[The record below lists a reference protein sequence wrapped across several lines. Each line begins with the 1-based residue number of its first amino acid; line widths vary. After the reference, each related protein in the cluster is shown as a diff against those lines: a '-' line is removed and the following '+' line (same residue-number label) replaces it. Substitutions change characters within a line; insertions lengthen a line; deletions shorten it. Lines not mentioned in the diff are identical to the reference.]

1 MQQNLNK
8 DLEFTAT
15 RYLDITH
22 SSSWYTPEIVHGY
35 LFFANA
41 GSYAETYVFVMK
53 NPQSNQALKD
63 LNDKY
68 EDVQEVLA
76 DISETYADAGNAATY
91 YYYTQD
97 ADILADADYT
107 ENYTEEEKEVFDA
120 FVKCEAYANAFDASV
135 LKDGEDAWNYQSY
148 FFNAVGKVSDDDA
161 ETIADSLKTDLLVAD
176 EEDTSEGGWTWQWAA
191 LFVPIG
197 VVVIA
202 GVVVTIILVK
212 KKKSRR
218 A

>member
-1 MQQNLNK
+1 MANPATNAELKALNEK
-8 DLEFTAT
+8 
-15 RYLDITH
+15 
-22 SSSWYTPEIVHGY
+22 YT
-35 LFFANA
+35 
-41 GSYAETYVFVMK
+41 
-53 NPQSNQALKD
+53 
-63 LNDKY
+63 
-68 EDVQEVLA
+68 DVQDVLA

-107 ENYTEEEKEVFDA
+107 ENYTAEEKEVFDA

-197 VVVIA
+197 VVVVA
-202 GVVVTIILVK
+202 GVVVAVVRVK
-212 KKKSRR
+212 KKKAKRGI
-218 A
+218 AK